1 MPTLVK
7 APRNTWNSI
16 SLLRSWKLKVI
27 KYFKNV
33 KIRWI
38 SMLELIKR
46 VMNEYCTLMVKMALD
61 FVENIYAKANVKL
74 LYGLAILLPLSM
86 EMNYLMKLAQVQVGI
101 FVFIFNIL
109 SNLWWVFPIALSS
122 CIGYYRHSIFNL

>member
-1 MPTLVK
+1 
-7 APRNTWNSI
+7 
-16 SLLRSWKLKVI
+16 
-27 KYFKNV
+27 
-33 KIRWI
+33 
-38 SMLELIKR
+38 MLELIKR